1 MGAKK
6 WYRYLIQLIV
16 VALIV
21 TSIPLNGLAET
32 APPFTPSPNSEQS
45 PEVEKKEE
53 KELPDPH
60 PDQLKK
66 DKTKAQ
72 ASPTEIVEERT
83 ETEKVFDNNDGTYT
97 KKVYTEPIHIEKNG
111 KLEEVSPKLVE
122 APNAK
127 IVTENTTLEPEFE
140 KTTQDGKYV
149 QFKVKD
155 HTIKYKLMSANGEKG
170 EVKPSPVTATHENNT
185 VWYKGIFPNVDLKS
199 TTFNENVKEDFVLR
213 EYTGHHIFTFAL
225 ETDLTPSLQED
236 GSIDFQNEKKEK
248 VFTLPKPYM
257 NDSNVDQQSG
267 EAVTSDAVRYTI
279 EKTDEK
285 TYTLTVTADPQWL
298 QAPERKYPVYVD
310 PSVELGNFENAYAAS
325 AYPTVN
331 YSGGKLW
338 DSGQNAYTLK
348 VGYYDGSSGTNFAF
362 IKPNVSDLKGA
373 KIEGATFH
381 AYAVWHYYGN
391 QPNGVWLDEV
401 TGGWNVGGVNWNNK
415 PGSNNIAQ
423 TDVGRGKWAQFNVT
437 NTVKAWVDGAR
448 PNNGFKLHANGNGQ
462 SHWKKFIA
470 AENGENAPY
479 LEVKYSYAKP
489 NTPRVQAYS
498 NGSGSGS
505 GHFNLQW
512 DPVPG
517 ATEYKVAIFNGYD
530 YEYISVG
537 NVTSWTTK
545 DKKIFPTPEEI
556 AQGRYWI
563 HDDGKGAEAPT
574 NPGQIYKNAYQAGG
588 PYGDYSGRSSY
599 WFRIVAEYPFGES
612 PLSDGVVPFI
622 PLEQV
627 KKPDGSAYINATD
640 KETGYVTL
648 KWDAVPAASG
658 YKVWV
663 YNGKDYEAFDVG
675 DKTNWTTQ
683 NEKIWPTKDEIAKGQ
698 YLLHHDKKG
707 TELAVDPSPVY
718 KNSGGIYAGFKNYW
732 FRVTAYSKV
741 GHAESEISHEFVPK
755 FAQDF
760 GFTGMFDYWASVPVL
775 NGKVNATNGNFI
787 MSEKDITLSGRG
799 PDVSVERTYNSQS
812 KKVGLFGTGWSSG
825 LEERILAEGNGNLLL
840 ISADGANITFTRTG
854 DNAYQAPTGI
864 YLEIKQVSG
873 GYEIKDK
880 DQTVTFYKSGDAQGR
895 IQYTKD
901 KYGNTTTYEYD
912 GEFRLS
918 KVKNASGKELVVQY
932 DGNNKKAVRVIG
944 PDNKTLTFNYDGDF
958 LVSSTTPEG
967 KVYKYGYD
975 NGLLTSIYDPQHT
988 DAKPYKTSYAYEN
1001 NRLVKVTDPLGK
1013 ATTLAYN
1020 TDTKEVT
1027 LTNPKGRKTVYTYN
1041 DAGNPV
1047 KTVEDVGRL
1056 NLTTSYE
1063 YNANNLVKTTTPKNQ
1078 TETATYDGNGNVT
1091 SVTDEMGTEKF
1102 EYNKDNGLIKATD
1115 NENRE
1120 TTVAYKAA
1128 NTEVSETDQAANTS
1142 SFMQY
1147 DQFGN
1152 PIETTRE
1159 LGTGENLIQ
1168 NPSFEMDI
1176 TNGWKEEKGN
1186 SQGALKKDAIFAP
1199 GGLGGASSLQ
1209 MTVKAQNAGWG
1220 YHSAIQDIVVEPN
1233 TTYTLSGMMK
1243 TALTHA
1249 GAFFNVQLLKED
1261 GNPLDGGNN
1270 WFDTRHNRIE
1280 GEKDWTNRQVTFKTT
1295 DQTKKVRI
1303 YLQVD
1308 YNRADSSGSV
1318 WFDKIQLEKG
1328 EVSSSFNPIDNSS
1341 LENMT
1346 EKGCIPG
1353 WIRGDG
1359 TSCDPKD
1366 VSQQESFTGHSSI
1379 VLERSQ
1385 YGGSDVGYAKH
1396 IHLNQKK
1403 AEAITLTGMSKSQ
1416 NVENTAPDKLSR
1428 DYSIWADV
1436 YYQDG
1441 TGTNYQAKFP
1451 SGTNDWNRSA
1461 VVIPAT
1467 KPIKRMEVYLLF
1479 RRENKGKVWFD
1490 NIRLLEGNALIKNE
1504 YDNDGNVVA
1513 AYDEEGQKNTFT
1525 YDASGNKKSETDEKG
1540 NTKLYDYNKDNLLTK
1555 VTLKNG
1561 TSVNYRYDHNGNTT
1575 EKSVMF
1581 GGKTQTHKYEY
1592 DVDNKNTVYIDAL
1605 NRRIENTYDE
1615 NANKIKTKMPN
1626 GSILESVYDTADRVI
1641 GEKRNGKDSFTF
1653 ERDQNGQVT
1662 KVKDHVN
1669 GVERTKTYDKADR
1682 VTSATDSRG
1691 GKVDWAYHDKANS
1704 KTEKLKEQ
1712 TVTQGGYTN
1721 KVSYD
1726 YNTLDQN
1733 IRVTDGSQTYR
1744 FDYDDQGNVRTYTAG
1759 NGSGSTFN
1767 YDHANKIKDLVVG
1780 TANSILLSERYEY
1793 DQAGNRTKI
1802 KHEGAG
1808 GKVTETNFVYD
1819 PINQLLNEALPN
1831 GTTKSY
1837 TYDGFGNRTS
1847 VKVVENGKET
1857 KSIAA
1862 TFNEGNQLVKFG
1874 NESLTY
1880 DANGNRISDGKY
1892 KYTWNEDDQLVSITK
1907 QGATTP
1913 FATYKYDEDNRRIEK
1928 SVNGQVTRYFYDGD
1942 SINPLYETDGS
1953 GNVLRQYVYSTSGT
1967 RLAMKSK
1974 GQTLYYHYNPR
1985 GDVVAMTNQDKEVVA
2000 TYEYDSWGNVLKS
2013 DTKGIAADNPFGY
2026 AGYMYDKEIGMYY
2039 LVARYYN
2046 PDHGVFLSV
2055 DPDPGDEDDPITMNG
2070 YTYGDNNPV
2079 MMTDPD
2085 GHAPWLAINA
2095 GFAVYDGYKAYKS
2108 GASKK
2113 VILRKAALGFVGGG
2127 KLKYAGKITKAIG
2140 GGSFN
2145 SVNKLKGTKYVG
2157 HHMPQNAYNK
2167 SIGISRGKGPAL
2179 LMTKADHKLTR
2190 TFAGKGKATM
2200 RIDKGLNA
2208 RQRLARDVWDVKRQ
2222 FGRKY
2227 NYGLK
2232 QTVSY
2237 GQKLYPKQRR

>member
-1 MGAKK
+1 MEGKKQRK
-6 WYRYLIQLIV
+6 WYQYLIQLIV

-32 APPFTPSPNSEQS
+32 APPFTPSPNSEQT

-53 KELPDPH
+53 QELPAPH

-66 DKTKAQ
+66 DKAKTQ
-72 ASPTEIVEERT
+72 ASPTEVVEERT
-83 ETEKVFDNNDGTYT
+83 ETEKVFDNNDGTFT
-97 KKVYTEPIHIEKNG
+97 KRVYTEPIHAEKDG

-122 APNAK
+122 APNEK

-140 KTTQDGKYV
+140 KATKDGKYV

-155 HTIKYKLMSANGEKG
+155 HTIQYKLISANGEKG
-170 EVKPSPVTATHENNT
+170 EMKPSPVTATHENNT
-185 VWYKGIFPNVDLKS
+185 VWYKGVFPNIDLKS

-236 GSIDFQNEKKEK
+236 GSIDFQDEKKEK

-267 EAVTSDAVRYTI
+267 EAVTSDAVRYNI
-279 EKTDEK
+279 EKKDEK

-310 PSVELGNFENAYAAS
+310 PSIELDNFENAYASS

-348 VGYYDGSSGTNFAF
+348 VGYYDGTSGTNFSF
-362 IKPNVSDLKGA
+362 IKPDVSNLKGA
-373 KIEGATFH
+373 KIESATFH
-381 AYAVWHYYGN
+381 AYAVWHYYAN

-401 TGGWNVGGVNWNNK
+401 TSGWNVGSVNWNNK
-415 PGSNNIAQ
+415 PGSNNIAHA
-423 TDVGRGKWAQFNVT
+423 DVGRGKWAQFNVT
-437 NTVKAWVDGAR
+437 NTVKAWVEGAR
-448 PNNGFKLHANGNGQ
+448 TNNGFKLHANGNGQ
-462 SHWKKFIA
+462 NHWKKFIA
-470 AENGENAPY
+470 AENGTNAPF

-489 NTPRVQAYS
+489 NKPRVQAYS

-505 GHFNLQW
+505 GHFNVQW
-512 DPVPG
+512 DAVPG
-517 ATEYKVAIFNGYD
+517 ATGYKVAIFNGYD
-530 YEYISVG
+530 YEYIPVG

-574 NPGQIYKNAYQAGG
+574 NPGQIYKNAYESGG

-599 WFRIVAEYPFGES
+599 WIRIVAEYPFGDS
-612 PLSDGVVPFI
+612 PLSDEIVPFI

-648 KWDAVPAASG
+648 KWDAVPAAAG
-658 YKVWV
+658 YKVWI

-675 DKTNWTTQ
+675 NKTNWTTQ

-707 TELAVDPSPVY
+707 AELAVDPSPVY

-732 FRVTAYSKV
+732 FRVTAYSKA

-760 GFTGMFDYWASVPVL
+760 GFIGMFDYWASVPVL
-775 NGKVNATNGNFI
+775 NGTVNATNGNFI

-854 DNAYQAPTGI
+854 DNTYQAPTGI

-912 GEFRLS
+912 GESRLS

-932 DGNNKKAVRVIG
+932 DGNNKKAARVIG
-944 PDNKTLTFNYDGDF
+944 PDSKTITFKYDGDL

-1013 ATTLAYN
+1013 ATTLTYN
-1020 TDTKEVT
+1020 TDAKEVT

-1047 KTVEDVGRL
+1047 KTVEDSGRL
-1056 NLTTSYE
+1056 NLTTTYE

-1152 PIETTRE
+1152 PIATTRE

-1168 NPSFEMDI
+1168 NPSFEMNGTEKWVPVNVNNSGSI
-1176 TNGWKEEKGN
+1176 T
-1186 SQGALKKDAIFAP
+1186 KDAISAP
-1199 GGLGGASSLQ
+1199 GGLGGESSLKIS
-1209 MTVKAQNAGWG
+1209 TKATNNDWG
-1220 YHSAIQDIVVEPN
+1220 YIAAIQEVTLEPN

-1243 TALTHA
+1243 TDLANGA
-1249 GAFFNVQLLKED
+1249 AFFNVQLLNEN
-1261 GNPLDGGNN
+1261 GAGVDGG
-1270 WFDTRHNRIE
+1270 WHDTRHNKVQGTR
-1280 GEKDWTNRQVTFKTT
+1280 DWVNRQVTFKTT
-1295 DQTKKVRI
+1295 EQTRKVKI
-1303 YLQVD
+1303 YLQVE
-1308 YNRADSSGSV
+1308 NGGSATSGSV

-1328 EVSSSFNPIDNSS
+1328 EVSSSFNPIENSS
-1341 LENMT
+1341 LENMAGN
-1346 EKGCIPG
+1346 GCMPG

-1385 YGGSDVGYAKH
+1385 YGGSDVGYGKH
-1396 IHLNQKK
+1396 ITINQKK
-1403 AEAITLTGMSKSQ
+1403 AEPITLTGMSKSV

-1436 YYQDG
+1436 HYQDG
-1441 TGTNYQAKFP
+1441 SGENFQAKFP

-1490 NIRLLEGNALIKNE
+1490 DIRLLEGNALIKNE

-1513 AYDEEGQKNTFT
+1513 TYDEEGQKNTFA

-1626 GSILESVYDTADRVI
+1626 GSVLESVYDTADRVI

-1691 GKVDWAYHDKANS
+1691 GKIDWAYHDKANS

-1780 TANSILLSERYEY
+1780 TSNSILLSERYEY

-1802 KHEGAG
+1802 KHEGTG

-1831 GTTKSY
+1831 GTSKSY

-1862 TFNEGNQLVKFG
+1862 TFNDGNQLVKFG

-1880 DANGNRISDGKY
+1880 DANGNRTSDGKY
-1892 KYTWNEDDQLVSITK
+1892 KYTWNEDDQLVAITK
-1907 QGATTP
+1907 QGESNA
-1913 FATYKYDEDNRRIEK
+1913 FATYKYDDDDRRIEK

-1942 SINPLYETDGS
+1942 SINPLYETDGN
-1953 GNVLRQYVYSTSGT
+1953 GNVLRQYVYATSGV
-1967 RLAMKSK
+1967 RLAMKSQ

-1985 GDVVAMTNQDKEVVA
+1985 GDVIAMTDQNREVVA

-2013 DTKGIAADNPFGY
+2013 DAKGIAADNPFGY

-2039 LVARYYN
+2039 LIARYYN

-2055 DPDPGDEDDPITMNG
+2055 DPDPGDEDDPVTQNG
-2070 YTYGDNNPV
+2070 YTYAGNNPV
-2079 MMTDPD
+2079 MSVDPD
-2085 GHAPWLAINA
+2085 GHAFWFVVNA
-2095 GFAVYDGYKAYKS
+2095 GFAVYDGYGAYKS
-2108 GASKK
+2108 GKGAKG
-2113 VILRKAALGFVGGG
+2113 IAKAAAKGAIGGG
-2127 KLKYAGKITKAIG
+2127 KLKVAGKAAKTAVIYLRTNKATG
-2140 GGSFN
+2140 
-2145 SVNKLKGTKYVG
+2145 KQYVG
-2157 HHMPQNAYNK
+2157 RAKNM
-2167 SIGISRGKGPAL
+2167 
-2179 LMTKADHKLTR
+2179 
-2190 TFAGKGKATM
+2190 
-2200 RIDKGLNA
+2200 
-2208 RQRLARDVWDVKRQ
+2208 QRYEKRQ
-2222 FGRKY
+2222 KEHAKKNNAKYDFQILLRTKPGRQARRYEQKMINKFGGPQKY
-2227 NYGLK
+2227 GGKLENSRHEIAKKKWK
-2232 QTVSY
+2232 QYYV
-2237 GQKLYPKQRR
+2237 

>member
-707 TELAVDPSPVY
+707 AELAVDPSPVY

-912 GEFRLS
+912 GESRLS

-1047 KTVEDVGRL
+1047 KTVEDSGRL
-1056 NLTTSYE
+1056 NLTTTYE
-1063 YNANNLVKTTTPKNQ
+1063 YNVNNLVKTTTPKNQ

-1128 NTEVSETDQAANTS
+1128 NTEVSETNQAANTS

-1605 NRRIENTYDE
+1605 NRRIEHTYDE